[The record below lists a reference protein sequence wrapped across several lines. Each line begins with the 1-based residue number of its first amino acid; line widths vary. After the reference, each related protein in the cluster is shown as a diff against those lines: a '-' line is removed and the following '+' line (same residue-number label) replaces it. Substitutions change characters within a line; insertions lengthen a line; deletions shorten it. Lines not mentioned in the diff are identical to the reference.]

1 MNRDKK
7 GRFAKSKKW
16 LVIFIVLVV
25 SGYIV
30 WGYDVKKGEVV
41 FEAPVIKVLDGI
53 DEIANRPEI
62 KRQQELI
69 VKEQYVK
76 EEKAKAL
83 EAKKQSIAEY
93 DAKLAG
99 FETELELIRKEKLG
113 FN

>member
-1 MNRDKK
+1 MNRNKK

-16 LVIFIVLVV
+16 LVIFIVLGI
-25 SGYIV
+25 SGYVV
-30 WGYDVKKGEVV
+30 WSYDTQKEEIV

-76 EEKAKAL
+76 EEKARTQ
-83 EAKKQSIAEY
+83 EEKKQSIADY

-99 FETELELIRKEKLG
+99 YESELELIRKEKTV
-113 FN
+113 F